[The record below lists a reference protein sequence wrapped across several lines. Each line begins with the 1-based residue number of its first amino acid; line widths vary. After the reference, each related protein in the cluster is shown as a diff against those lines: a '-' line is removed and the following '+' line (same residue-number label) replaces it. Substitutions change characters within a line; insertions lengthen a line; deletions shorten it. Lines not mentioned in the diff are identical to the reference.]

1 MNKEQDINLRS
12 ILDLNMMVIIYI
24 RNVSSKDVVKSLG
37 INEKIVE
44 NIKNMSLEQA
54 LKLTETNQ
62 LLIKINSHVIDEFLN
77 HKNTLE
83 RI

>member
-37 INEKIVE
+37 INKKIVE

>member
-44 NIKNMSLEQA
+44 KIKNMSLEQA
-54 LKLTETNQ
+54 SKLTETNQ